1 MDGVCDMDLEKT
13 RGKYNSYKE
22 FLLNEL
28 MYIDSMFELYI
39 YLKNQH
45 VSRLDILNIS
55 PAFFGLTEN
64 ALLESATIRLSRLY
78 DSDKKTVTL
87 KKFLN
92 HVEQNRKLI
101 FNENDQPVII
111 DQIRDDNKKFED
123 FSEKINS
130 LKEVRDTSLAH
141 NDYCKLEDGF
151 DVWAGKNIVIR
162 DIRALIAFGEN
173 LINNYSRYSSNTAHS
188 IKATNKLD
196 VEYMLRVLEKNR
208 KR

>member
-1 MDGVCDMDLEKT
+1 MCEEI
-13 RGKYNSYKE
+13 RGKYYTYKE

-28 MYIDSMFELYI
+28 MHIDSMFELYI

-64 ALLESATIRLSRLY
+64 ALLESASIRLSRLY

-87 KKFLN
+87 KKFVN
-92 HVEQNRKLI
+92 YVDQNRKMI
-101 FNENDQPVII
+101 FDENDQPAII
-111 DQIRDDNKKFED
+111 DNIVEDKKNFEG
-123 FSEKINS
+123 FNEKIKS
-130 LKEVRDTSLAH
+130 LKEIRDTSLAH

-151 DVWAGKNIVIR
+151 DVWVGKNIVIK
-162 DIRALIAFGEN
+162 DIRDLIAFGAE
-173 LINNYSRYSSNTAHS
+173 LINNYSRYSCNTAHS
-188 IKATNKLD
+188 INATNKLD
-196 VEYMLRVLEKNR
+196 VENVLRVLAKNM

>member
-1 MDGVCDMDLEKT
+1 MGGVCYMNLEKT
-13 RGKYNSYKE
+13 REKYYTYKE

-28 MYIDSMFELYI
+28 MHIDSMFELYI

-45 VSRLDILNIS
+45 VNRIDILNIS

-64 ALLESATIRLSRLY
+64 SLLESASIRLSRLY

-87 KKFLN
+87 RKFLN
-92 HVEQNRKLI
+92 YVEQNRKMI
-101 FNENDQPVII
+101 FDEKDHPAII
-111 DQIRDDNKKFED
+111 DHIREDNKKFEG
-123 FSEKINS
+123 FNEKIKS
-130 LKEVRDTSLAH
+130 LKEIRDTSLAH

-162 DIRALIAFGEN
+162 DIRALIAFGEE

-196 VEYMLRVLEKNR
+196 VEYMLRALEK
-208 KR
+208 K